1 MPRKKIN
8 KKRFNET
15 RKQKENRIRKENK
28 RIIKVHKKN
37 KKNKKIQPVIYLSK
51 LDIRRIQRLLFYGI
65 QLRIKIK
72 KIHKYKIWIRGFT
85 HIFTTASSAC
95 SAYRKMFKI
104 LKGMGVY
111 IP

>member
-37 KKNKKIQPVIYLSK
+37 KKNKSKEKSQFEKEHGSYRFIGSTNHMKQDRPQSENFKYNLLSK
-51 LDIRRIQRLLFYGI
+51 YL
-65 QLRIKIK
+65 
-72 KIHKYKIWIRGFT
+72 
-85 HIFTTASSAC
+85 A
-95 SAYRKMFKI
+95 
-104 LKGMGVY
+104 
-111 IP
+111 